1 MPAPRPQTR
10 ANVAPNA
17 PAAVAAANTASSPG
31 PGPFD
36 RDLTVMAIA
45 EEADGRLLFGT
56 FGGGIA
62 AYDGRDFQLYTTEH
76 GKRM

>member
-1 MPAPRPQTR
+1 MT
-10 ANVAPNA
+10 
-17 PAAVAAANTASSPG
+17 
-31 PGPFD
+31 
-36 RDLTVMAIA
+36 IA